1 MEYAIPLRET
11 AKHTIRKSRESK
23 RNNDPEM
30 VQGIFEDVAM
40 QNLDDTGNYIAD
52 GAGIDVKFNVNELPK
67 WDGGITKEKGYE
79 PTLRQFI
86 QRIEDIGRM
95 KGWGEQGGL
104 LLLPNMLEGGIRFA
118 FDRWRTTYDDD
129 TEVWQHVVD
138 WLETQDKATPTKTIT
153 SERLY
158 SIKMT
163 PKDTVE
169 SYTTRFYE
177 VSAGYADGRDAVL
190 KSIYMNGTKPTLKAY
205 LVGKSCN
212 SLDDVIAAARTWSAM
227 QAIREGA

>member
-1 MEYAIPLRET
+1 
-11 AKHTIRKSRESK
+11 
-23 RNNDPEM
+23 
-30 VQGIFEDVAM
+30 
-40 QNLDDTGNYIAD
+40 
-52 GAGIDVKFNVNELPK
+52 
-67 WDGGITKEKGYE
+67 
-79 PTLRQFI
+79 
-86 QRIEDIGRM
+86 
-95 KGWGEQGGL
+95 
-104 LLLPNMLEGGIRFA
+104 
-118 FDRWRTTYDDD
+118 
-129 TEVWQHVVD
+129 
-138 WLETQDKATPTKTIT
+138 
-153 SERLY
+153 
-158 SIKMT
+158 MT

>member
-104 LLLPNMLEGGIRFA
+104 LVLPNMLEGGIRFA
-118 FDRWRTTYDDD
+118 LMMERTDTWTDGEQRMMTILKFGNMWLIGWRLRTRLLQRKRSHQNDC
-129 TEVWQHVVD
+129 
-138 WLETQDKATPTKTIT
+138 TQL
-153 SERLY
+153 R
-158 SIKMT
+158 
-163 PKDTVE
+163 
-169 SYTTRFYE
+169 
-177 VSAGYADGRDAVL
+177 
-190 KSIYMNGTKPTLKAY
+190 
-205 LVGKSCN
+205 
-212 SLDDVIAAARTWSAM
+212 
-227 QAIREGA
+227 